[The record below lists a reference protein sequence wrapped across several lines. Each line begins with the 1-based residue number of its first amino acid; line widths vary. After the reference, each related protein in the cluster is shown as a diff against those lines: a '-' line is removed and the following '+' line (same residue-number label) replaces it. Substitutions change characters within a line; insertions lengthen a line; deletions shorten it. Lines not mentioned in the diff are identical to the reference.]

1 MNINRDGLE
10 LIKKFEG
17 FSPTV
22 YRCPA
27 GVPTVYYGHLFRY
40 EEVYNGT
47 PEDGEK
53 YLRQDLENAERAV
66 SRLVT
71 AALNEN
77 QFSAL
82 VSFVF
87 NLGEGALK
95 GSTLL
100 RVLNAGGY
108 LKAADQFLRWTYAG
122 GLILKGL
129 VLRRSAERQ
138 LFLK

>member
-1 MNINRDGLE
+1 MKINDAGIE

-22 YRCPA
+22 YNCPA
-27 GVPTVYYGHLFRY
+27 GVPTVYYGHLWRH
-40 EEVYNGT
+40 EEDYDGT
-47 PEDGEK
+47 NEDGEK
-53 YLRQDLENAERAV
+53 YLRQDLEDAERAV